1 MTVVSMVRMYIIQF
15 FFLEIFQQEA
25 QVKGAQN

>member
-25 QVKGAQN
+25 QVKGVQN